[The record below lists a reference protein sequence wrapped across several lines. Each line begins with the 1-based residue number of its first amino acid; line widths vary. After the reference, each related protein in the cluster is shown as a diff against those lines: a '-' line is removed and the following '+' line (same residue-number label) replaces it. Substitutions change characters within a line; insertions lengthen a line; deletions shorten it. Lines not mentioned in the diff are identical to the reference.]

1 MNTQPQVQEHV
12 FLIEVNKIE
21 PNPYQPRRVF
31 NDEQLHELANSIRDY
46 GILQPLVVTKIEE
59 VSPLGS
65 VIRYQLIAGER
76 RFRAAQLVGLE
87 RVPAVIKNIGLD
99 KEKLELAIIE
109 NVQRADLNPIEA
121 ARAYSRLQD
130 EFRLTQREIAQRI
143 GKSREVIANTLRL
156 LNLPPTIQ
164 DAVSGG
170 RISES
175 QARLILSL
183 DNPKEQEQLFQ
194 DILARGLSV
203 REIRNRISYAKSSG
217 AATLVPGG
225 PLIDPEAAS
234 IQHQLEEAL
243 GTQVQIQKDGSSGK
257 VTIPFS
263 TVQELYALLQKVKM
277 GGGAITPNSI
287 PGFNENEVI
296 SDDQDFTI

>member
-277 GGGAITPNSI
+277 GGGAITSNSI